1 MAPVRPNIDAAE
13 IGKFER
19 LADQWWDR
27 QGQFKALHDIN
38 PLRLDYI
45 DGRARLAG
53 RQVLDVGCGGGIL
66 TEAMAKRGAAVTGID
81 LAEASLR
88 AASTHG
94 AQSGLSIDYR
104 HVAVEQLADEQSGT
118 FDIVTCLEML
128 EHVPD
133 VSATVNA
140 CARLTKPDGHIFFS
154 TLNRNPKSFL
164 FAIVGAEYI
173 LNLIPKGTHEFA
185 RFIRPSELAR
195 CARDAGLHP
204 ADITGL
210 VYNPI
215 TRGYALSHDVTVN
228 YLMHARKA

>member
-1 MAPVRPNIDAAE
+1 MAPARPNIDAAE

-19 LADQWWDR
+19 LADQWWDC

-66 TEAMAKRGAAVTGID
+66 TEAMAKRGALVTGID
-81 LAEASLR
+81 LADASLR
-88 AASTHG
+88 AASTHA
-94 AQSGLSIDYR
+94 AQSGLQINYR
-104 HVAVEQLADEQSGT
+104 HVAVEQLADEQPGT

-133 VSATVNA
+133 PGATVSA
-140 CARLTKPDGHIFFS
+140 CARLTKPDGHVFFS
-154 TLNRNPKSFL
+154 TLNRNLKSFL
-164 FAIVGAEYI
+164 FAIVGAEYV

-185 RFIRPSELAR
+185 RFIRPSELGR
-195 CARDAGLHP
+195 RARDAGLQP
-204 ADITGL
+204 ADIAGL

-215 TRGYALSHDVTVN
+215 TRGYSLSRDVTVN
-228 YLMHARKA
+228 YLLHARKS